1 MEKFL
6 IYFCDS
12 LTIWIA
18 AYITGMLLLHKHG
31 KSGLITIIITIVF
44 SLIISGL
51 SLLNFEVYYGVIKIL
66 TVYVLECLFYKIVF
80 NASMSK
86 SMVLALL
93 YYLCMFVG
101 EVTVVIIT
109 SIITNI
115 IGTPM
120 QFIKFNVV
128 MNLLIS
134 ITCCIVILLFKN
146 RLSRF
151 IENNNYQKGYMS
163 ITVIILITLALLVF
177 RIPFTKWS
185 FNIEFII
192 TMLTLL
198 SFTIIA
204 IYILKQRADIENTT
218 TMYQHVVDYSKTT
231 NKLLEDYRI
240 VNHEHKNQ
248 LSIIRQM
255 ADDNNK
261 ELIEYLD
268 NLLDNKTITKYQWIA
283 SLNHL
288 PSEGL
293 KGLINYKLFEMENNN
308 ITPTVNISKDVSK
321 LKLDKLSTRQK
332 DSLYSI
338 AGVYL
343 DNAMEAAE
351 KSKEKRINLNI
362 YKDKTELVIIIGNTY
377 KGEINIDRIDDYG
390 YSTKGKN
397 RGVGLHIVRNIL
409 DNNTIFSVERRLIDN
424 YYIQELRVNL
434 NNKIKKK
441 KTTK

>member
-1 MEKFL
+1 MVEYLKVFIDSL
-6 IYFCDS
+6 FVWIAIYF
-12 LTIWIA
+12 I
-18 AYITGMLLLHKHG
+18 G
-31 KSGLITIIITIVF
+31 KVLFNEKSKFIRLI
-44 SLIISGL
+44 L
-51 SLLNFEVYYGVIKIL
+51 SLLLFSAVLGYLNYINSEILNGTIKIL
-66 TVYVLECLFYKIVF
+66 TVYYLFCLYIKINF
-80 NASMSK
+80 NKHYSKTVVASLIIYIAFIISEVIIMIISSVILKSLGVEISTVKNSILMNFLISAGMFIIIYLFKDRLKLYIENSDFKKKSK
-86 SMVLALL
+86 RILIIVILINLALL
-93 YYLCMFVG
+93 GYKLP
-101 EVTVVIIT
+101 VTEWKLSVE
-109 SIITNI
+109 
-115 IGTPM
+115 
-120 QFIKFNVV
+120 FIVT
-128 MNLLIS
+128 MLILLIF
-134 ITCCIVILLFKN
+134 C
-146 RLSRF
+146 
-151 IENNNYQKGYMS
+151 
-163 ITVIILITLALLVF
+163 LVGVF
-177 RIPFTKWS
+177 
-185 FNIEFII
+185 
-192 TMLTLL
+192 M
-198 SFTIIA
+198 
-204 IYILKQRADIENTT
+204 LKQNYDMVKTAS
-218 TMYQHVVDYSKTT
+218 MYQQVIEYSKTT

-240 VNHEHKNQ
+240 INHEHKNQ

-255 ADDNNK
+255 TDPKNK
-261 ELIEYLD
+261 RLIEYLD
-268 NLLDNKTITKYQWIA
+268 NLLEQKNVVKYPWIS
-283 SLNHL
+283 SLNNL

-293 KGLINYKLFEMENNN
+293 KGLLNYKLVEMSNCG
-308 ITPTVNISKDVSK
+308 ITPIVNISKDISK

-377 KGEINIDRIDDYG
+377 KGDINIDRIDDYG